1 MVRLGVAPGE
11 RFADIDREFQFQYG
25 TIGGKMENTTLY
37 LKHTFQFQYGT
48 IGGQLTRLLADAAE
62 LFQFQ
67 YGTIGGAYGLQAQ
80 SFRCPISI
88 PVWYDWGIPLTFSA
102 ALPFTDFNSSM
113 VRLGARSRYWAFSI
127 SYYFN
132 SSMVRLGGPLLGR

>member
-67 YGTIGGAYGLQAQ
+67 YGTIGGRISITSSA
-80 SFRCPISI
+80 FFIVISI
-88 PVWYDWGIPLTFSA
+88 PVWYDWGTIPSYQIIKVNIISIPVWYDWGFHYIFLELLHHLFQFQYGTIGGV
-102 ALPFTDFNSSM
+102 TDM
-113 VRLGARSRYWAFSI
+113 V
-127 SYYFN
+127 
-132 SSMVRLGGPLLGR
+132 